1 MYSSNDFF
9 TMLQNG
15 KTPDEIAN
23 ELTAAL
29 NQAIQEKNAKD
40 AETRSKQRKVDAL
53 ANIIDSVGDYME
65 EFYPELAKHLTIGSA
80 EEIAATL
87 VDYMDETYDELVKEL
102 DALQKLTE
110 MLDKHSTQ
118 TAPKTAD
125 PIASFLKA
133 NHLS

>member
-9 TMLQNG
+9 AMLQNG

-29 NQAIQEKNAKD
+29 NQAIQEKNTKD

-53 ANIIDSVGDYME
+53 ANILDSVGDYME
-65 EFYPELAKHLTIGSA
+65 VYPELAKHLTIGSA